1 MAVESLKLYIAEIKG
16 GDFGDAKGADI
27 FTCAEFDESGDYLAA
42 GDKSGRIYVFNGT
55 GQARFF
61 HEAEFDYLKSLE
73 IEEKINAIC
82 WLPTVNNS
90 LHLLSTNDKVVK
102 LWRMSEQSPF
112 AYNFNF
118 RADENVA
125 ENSEEIDML
134 SEGCD
139 INASVKLDNCTASNS
154 CLKKAT
160 SCTFLRIPRYRKR
173 KNLTIE
179 VRPRRIYAN
188 AHTYHINAIS
198 PNSDQETFISA
209 DDLRINLWHLD
220 VPDQSFTIVDI
231 KPENMEELNEVI
243 TCSRFHPELC
253 YMFGYST
260 SRGVVRLC
268 DMRARALC
276 DNHVLVL
283 DDPSLSQNR
292 GFFCDIISSLSDF
305 RFDHSGN
312 YILARDYLNLKVWDM
327 RKSDR
332 PCEIYSVHEPL
343 RSQLCMLYESDA
355 IFDKFLCSWSEDDR
369 YVFTG
374 SYGNVLR
381 IFDRHQGT
389 DWAYDLGESDVRPTF
404 ATNTTVLPLSIP
416 PALNLR
422 SHRSRLQPK
431 RFISPDSE
439 VASRFQ
445 LQAVCLANASALD
458 ALTTLTSSSSSVTAT
473 SNKSEHNVLAS
484 PVVAGS
490 KRRKQTLLPVSR
502 HYDEE
507 EEDDEEEDDDG
518 EDVDEDSDEFETVGG
533 EDVGDGIRRD
543 PSKVNGR
550 SSAASAAARS
560 VLTGLREIDY
570 KRRFLQVTCH
580 PQRLLFVAMSGK
592 EMFFVSGKEA
602 SPMMSASRGLEDN
615 EEGLEECGENVDG
628 KVNSSH
634 PAMSSPLDIK
644 AAKRRRRRQG
654 ETEVQMMSSL
664 TDLPSGSPP
673 SAGQTE
679 DLTVLKA
686 PAAALIEKRRS
697 ISEDVDEV
705 GKVTDDKPRA
715 KRHAADFTADME
727 FE

>member
-1 MAVESLKLYIAEIKG
+1 MFCA
-16 GDFGDAKGADI
+16 
-27 FTCAEFDESGDYLAA
+27 FTS
-42 GDKSGRIYVFNGT
+42 
-55 GQARFF
+55 

-90 LHLLSTNDKVVK
+90 LHLLSTNDKVIK

-118 RADENVA
+118 RPDEKVA
-125 ENSEEIDML
+125 ESSGEIDAFSEECNVSA
-134 SEGCD
+134 SE
-139 INASVKLDNCTASNS
+139 KEENCNIANP
-154 CLKKAT
+154 CLKKAA

-220 VPDQSFTIVDI
+220 VPGQSFTIVDI

-327 RKSDR
+327 RKSER
-332 PCEIYSVHEPL
+332 PCEVYSVHEPL
-343 RSQLCMLYESDA
+343 RSHLCMLYESDA
-355 IFDKFLCSWSEDDR
+355 IFDKFLCAWSEDDR

-381 IFDRHQGT
+381 IFDRHQGA
-389 DWAYDLGESDVRPTF
+389 DWAYDLGESDVRLTV
-404 ATNTTVLPLSIP
+404 ATDTSALPLSIP
-416 PALNLR
+416 PTLNLR

-439 VASRFQ
+439 LASRFQ

-458 ALTTLTSSSSSVTAT
+458 ALVATAPSSVTIIP
-473 SNKSEHNVLAS
+473 NKSERAVSS

-490 KRRKQTLLPVSR
+490 KRRKQTLLPVPH
-502 HYDEE
+502 HYDD
-507 EEDDEEEDDDG
+507 EEDEEDDDV
-518 EDVDEDSDEFETVGG
+518 DVDEDSDEFETVGG
-533 EDVGDGIRRD
+533 EDIAEGIRRD
-543 PSKVNGR
+543 PSKVNGK
-550 SSAASAAARS
+550 SSAPSAAARS
-560 VLTGLREIDY
+560 MLTGLREIDY
-570 KRRFLQVTCH
+570 KRRFLQVAWH

-592 EMFFVSGKEA
+592 EMFFVSGRETSPTRGTPRDPADEEEA
-602 SPMMSASRGLEDN
+602 LGDY
-615 EEGLEECGENVDG
+615 GENVDERA
-628 KVNSSH
+628 NSSH
-634 PAMSSPLDIK
+634 PVVSSPLDIK

-654 ETEVQMMSSL
+654 ETEVQMLSSL
-664 TDLPSGSPP
+664 TDLSSGSPP
-673 SAGQTE
+673 LLGQSE
-679 DLTVLKA
+679 DLTSLKA
-686 PAAALIEKRRS
+686 QTAALLEKRRS
-697 ISEDVDEV
+697 ISEDIHEQ
-705 GKVTDDKPRA
+705 KLTDGKPRA
-715 KRHAADFTADME
+715 KRHATDFTADME